1 MALDLAVPRPVP
13 VCMPRWTAARED
25 TRPEPMNFRWS
36 ANLYRVRIRK
46 APRGLALQ

>member
-1 MALDLAVPRPVP
+1 MALDLAAPRPVP

-36 ANLYRVRIRK
+36 ASLYAYGSAKRLERSR
-46 APRGLALQ
+46 LQ